1 MVLHKKW
8 CDATKEKD
16 ERRRYWTYAEKDGGR
31 DEIRDA
37 LAKTMR
43 SQYNRLDRIAFPQS
57 SGTTHRRFQSAVL
70 RLPISRHD
78 HPA

>member
-43 SQYNRLDRIAFPQS
+43 
-57 SGTTHRRFQSAVL
+57 
-70 RLPISRHD
+70 
-78 HPA
+78 